1 MSFHHSSGSSNS
13 FYHLVVLFELVLIMR
28 LQLVSTSLLCSL
40 NCGSSDSPIIL
51 VHSSLVLQRLM
62 LCHVLLLFLL
72 LFHLFFLFFVL
83 LLYLFFLLIFHLFFL
98 LIFLLFFH
106 PFFLLFPLLLLS
118 GCPTPSFALAEM
130 PPP

>member
-13 FYHLVVLFELVLIMR
+13 FYHLVVLFGLVLIMR
-28 LQLVSTSLLCSL
+28 LQLVSTSFLCSL

-51 VHSSLVLQRLM
+51 VHSSLVLRLM
-62 LCHVLLLFLL
+62 LCHVLLLF
-72 LFHLFFLFFVL
+72 FP
-83 LLYLFFLLIFHLFFL
+83 LFFL